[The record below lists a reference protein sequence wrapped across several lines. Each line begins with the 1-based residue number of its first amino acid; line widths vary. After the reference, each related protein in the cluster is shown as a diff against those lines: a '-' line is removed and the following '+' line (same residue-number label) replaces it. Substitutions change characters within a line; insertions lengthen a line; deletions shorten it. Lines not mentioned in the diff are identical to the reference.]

1 MNKQIKQIACMLTAL
16 SLLLTAVGCKKQ
28 QQTTSSDEVLGIEY
42 LDESDSEVGSG
53 ESDNSD
59 NFASGSDNA
68 PSSLE
73 INKSSKG
80 AKVVNNCYETGYP
93 IAKEKVTLNVMAVD
107 YSDGVDYNGMPFT
120 AFVEQKFNVKLK
132 FTMISGTAAK
142 EKVTLAYTSGNMP
155 DMFWG
160 IGIVENNTLFP
171 YEKEGRAYALDGE
184 LSKYTPNLNAMFEK
198 RKDAKYLTT
207 RDDGHIYTF
216 PLVREDSGL
225 WWEKLYINTTWLKK
239 LGLSMPK
246 TTDDLKEVLRA
257 FKNNDPNG
265 NGKQDEIPMAFYQEV
280 PHGWYGIFGLG
291 TADFMSKDNSGN
303 VTFVPTNPKYRTAL
317 SFLADLYQEKLL
329 YNKEIRSLSAAK
341 IKSMIESKNNTIG
354 ITQAENY
361 SQIMSADTF
370 LNNYAVMPLIDGTG
384 NGTNTWS
391 YRDTEML
398 WPNWAEITKA
408 CKYPE
413 VAARLM
419 DYFYSTEGAA
429 VAAYGPYGKN
439 MYWNYDSN
447 GNPVINNN
455 GKDYNKLSPAHAV
468 PRYYNDSVLAE
479 NFFTNKA
486 IDKDASKQKAKEVES
501 AQIKEIFKNV
511 KPNYV
516 YNYRYTQEETETLNK
531 KVSSNLYSTHTTWR
545 FDFIYGVKNIDTEW
559 DGYVNSINSQGAA
572 TLQQIKQAADKR
584 LMDAIK

>member
-1 MNKQIKQIACMLTAL
+1 MKKTIKQIACMLTAL
-16 SLLLTAVGCKKQ
+16 SLFLTVVGCGSKPNDV
-28 QQTTSSDEVLGIEY
+28 SSDVILGIEY
-42 LDESDSEVGSG
+42 IDDGSAG
-53 ESDNSD
+53 DDNSLTSD
-59 NFASGSDNA
+59 GNTNVPSGANV
-68 PSSLE
+68 PSGLE

-107 YSDGVDYNGMPFT
+107 YSNGVDYNSMPFT
-120 AFVEQKFNVKLK
+120 AFVEQKFNIKLK
-132 FTMISGTAAK
+132 FTMINNLTTT

-160 IGIVENNTLFP
+160 IGLVENNTLFP
-171 YEKEGRAYALDGE
+171 YEKEGRVYALDGD
-184 LSKYTPNLNAMFEK
+184 LSKYTPNLNAMFAK

-207 RDDGHIYTF
+207 RDDGHVYSF

-246 TTDDLKEVLRA
+246 NIDELKNVLRA

-265 NGKQDEIPMAFYQEV
+265 NGKQDEIPMAFYQEI
-280 PHGWYGIFGLG
+280 PQGWYGIFGLG
-291 TADFMSKDNSGN
+291 TADFMTKDKDGT
-303 VTFVPTNPKYRTAL
+303 VTFVPTNPKYKTAV
-317 SFLADLYQEKLL
+317 SCLADLYREKLL

-361 SQIMSADTF
+361 EQIMSADTF
-370 LNNYAVMPLIDGTG
+370 LNDYAVMPLIDGTG

-398 WPNWAEITKA
+398 WPNWAQITKN

-413 VAARLM
+413 IAARLM
-419 DYFYSTEGAA
+419 DYFYCTEGAA
-429 VAAYGPYGKN
+429 VAQYGPYGKN
-439 MYWNYDSN
+439 MYWNYDKN
-447 GNPVINNN
+447 GKPVINNN
-455 GKDYNKLSPAHAV
+455 GKDYTKLSPSHAV

-479 NFFTNKA
+479 NFFSNKA
-486 IDKDASKQKAKEVES
+486 VDKDATKQRAREVQA

-516 YNYRYTQEETETLNK
+516 YNYRYTAEETDKLNK
-531 KVSSNLYSTHTTWR
+531 QVSSNLYSIHTNWR
-545 FDFIYGVKNIDTEW
+545 FDFIYGTKNIETEW
-559 DGYVNSINSQGAA
+559 DGYVSLLNSQGASV
-572 TLQQIKQAADKR
+572 LQQVKQAADKR

>member
-1 MNKQIKQIACMLTAL
+1 MNKTIKQIACILTVL
-16 SLLLTAVGCKKQ
+16 SLILAIAGCGNKPDDV
-28 QQTTSSDEVLGIEY
+28 SSEEILGIEY
-42 LDESDSEVGSG
+42 I
-53 ESDNSD
+53 DNSGS
-59 NFASGSDNA
+59 ASGDEGDDNSPASDGSNNA

-107 YSDGVDYNGMPFT
+107 YSNGVDYNSMPFT
-120 AFVEQKFNVKLK
+120 TFVEQKFNIKLK
-132 FTMISGTAAK
+132 FTMINNLTTI

-160 IGIVENNTLFP
+160 IGIIGNDVLFP
-171 YEKEGRAYALDGE
+171 YEKEGRVYALDGE
-184 LSKYTPNLNAMFEK
+184 LSKYTPNLNAMFAK

-207 RDDGHIYTF
+207 RDDGHIYSF

-239 LGLSMPK
+239 LGRSMPK
-246 TTDDLKEVLRA
+246 TVNDLKEVLRA

-291 TADFMSKDNSGN
+291 TADFTTKDNNGN
-303 VTFVPTNPKYRTAL
+303 VTYVPTNPKYRTAI
-317 SFLADLYQEKLL
+317 SCLADLYQEKLL

-354 ITQAENY
+354 ITHAETY
-361 SQIMSADTF
+361 EQIMSADTF
-370 LNNYAVMPLIDGTG
+370 LNDYAVMSLIDGTG

-398 WPNWAEITKA
+398 WPNWAQITKS

-413 VAARLM
+413 IAARLM
-419 DYFYSTEGAA
+419 DYFYCTEGAA
-429 VAAYGPYGKN
+429 VAQYGPYGKN

-447 GNPVINNN
+447 GKPVINNN
-455 GKDYNKLSPAHAV
+455 GTDYTKLSPAHAV
-468 PRYYNDSVLAE
+468 PRYYNDSVLPE
-479 NFFTNKA
+479 NFFSNKA
-486 IDKDASKQKAKEVES
+486 VDKDAKAQRAKEVQD
-501 AQIKEIFKNV
+501 AQIKEVFKNL

-516 YNYRYTQEETETLNK
+516 YNYRYTAEETDKMNK
-531 KVSSNLYSTHTTWR
+531 QVSSSLYSIQSTWR
-545 FDFIYGVKNIDTEW
+545 FEFIYGTKNIETQW
-559 DGYVNSINSQGAA
+559 DEYVNSLNSQGASV
-572 TLQQIKQAADKR
+572 LQQVKQAADKR